1 MRNIT
6 KIFLLIVVA
15 FVVYLL
21 WPRTPNIK
29 DFSPGELAKLQV
41 EEWQAE
47 KAGKPSSALW
57 IRFKIY
63 TSQYHFS
70 PIAAFRMAQSEG
82 AALSAI
88 KPTTDASGEAVS
100 DPNIVI
106 KFTEKF
112 AAMKRHLGANLDAD
126 ALAHEEYTWRSLLA
140 DHVPADQLIGPVS
153 SLLAG
158 LYGGAPA
165 DFGEVAADL
174 VNAQGYV
181 FGTIAPTDGTEP
193 LAAAQTTAQEG
204 FQLLKE
210 IAAQPVPEA
219 EAPAN

>member
-6 KIFLLIVVA
+6 KIFILIVVA

-21 WPRTPNIK
+21 WPRTPSLKEFN
-29 DFSPGELAKLQV
+29 PAELAKLQV
-41 EEWQAE
+41 EEWQTE
-47 KAGKPSSALW
+47 KGGKPGGSLW

-70 PIAAFRMAQSEG
+70 PVAAFRMAQSEG

-88 KPTTDASGEAVS
+88 KPAEASAEAMNDQS
-100 DPNIVI
+100 IVMR
-106 KFTEKF
+106 FTEKY
-112 AAMKRHLGANLDAD
+112 AAMKRHLGADFDAN
-126 ALAHEEYTWRSLLA
+126 ALAQEEYTWRSLLA
-140 DHVPADQLIGPVS
+140 DNAPADQLTGPVS
-153 SLLAG
+153 NILAG

-165 DFGEVAADL
+165 DFAQVAADI
-174 VNAQGYV
+174 VNAQGYI
-181 FGTIAPTDGTEP
+181 FGTVTPADGAEP
-193 LAAAQTTAQEG
+193 RTAAESTAQEG

-210 IAAQPVPEA
+210 IAAQPVSAA